1 MSIESHGQCGCR
13 DVQCPN
19 QMTTATI
26 SQRIVKNR
34 ENYEARNAKKA
45 VSEADYYS
53 DKKQYVSEI

>member
-1 MSIESHGQCGCR
+1 MDRE
-13 DVQCPN
+13 VQSPN

-26 SQRIVKNR
+26 IQRIVRNR

-53 DKKQYVSEI
+53 DKKQYISEI